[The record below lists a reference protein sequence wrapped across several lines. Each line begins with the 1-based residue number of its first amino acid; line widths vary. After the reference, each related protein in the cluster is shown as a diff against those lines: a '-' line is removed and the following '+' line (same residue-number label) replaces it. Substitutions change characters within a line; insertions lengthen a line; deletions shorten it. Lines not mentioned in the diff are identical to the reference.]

1 MNKKEF
7 YRELMESYTID
18 SEKIKCNAKRKIPE
32 PRRVSDIHRWVT
44 SFAACAAAAA
54 IVVVSLSVFGSKGV
68 DIVDENLDDTI
79 ERLYAAEARYAE
91 LSSMQDTM
99 DVYVSFKQTLS
110 LNEILI
116 AFSAIDEDNRLKI
129 PLLYTSD
136 GKCYKNSDSLG
147 DNLTFL
153 GAKVTVPAG
162 FFKELKGLK
171 CVSLVESA
179 DESKYSDKSFIP
191 YTGSENIKPPVT
203 IDEPIQI
210 ALPEKTEAA
219 ASTAAVTVPPV
230 TSSETITEVTQSSQT
245 QPPEIT
251 TTPEVTES
259 TDTDVEELPQP
270 IEIPVSGVLSARFI
284 SQNCLIV
291 TTNESIM
298 LFRLDDSGA
307 LSLDTTFYAYEAK
320 LAWISRDGSSI
331 FITACSGSGRNKLIY
346 ADGKTETLTALDVS
360 SITSGAEIASVICS
374 DDGSVMFIKT
384 ISTDRTYLYRAEH
397 NENSIT
403 ITLAKEYG
411 NAASALTYSN
421 GVMYTAVT
429 DAVRFT
435 VKICGVSIS
444 DNQETEI
451 GIFGGSVRC
460 VRNNTLDTAV
470 VIISNPNDESE
481 QYKLLTPE
489 GLIIGIDGSGD
500 VMFSSTNSNVFK
512 LGEKYYIAE
521 DGVITELSAEEA
533 EGYFSDINIELAISD
548 YSVTINE
555 DGTAFL
561 NRIL

>member
-1 MNKKEF
+1 
-7 YRELMESYTID
+7 MESYTID

-44 SFAACAAAAA
+44 SFAACAAVAA

-68 DIVDENLDDTI
+68 DIVDENLDGTI

-91 LSSMQDTM
+91 LSTMQDTM

-110 LNEILI
+110 LDEIYI

-162 FFKELKGLK
+162 FFKELTGLK
-171 CVSLVESA
+171 CVFLVE
-179 DESKYSDKSFIP
+179 DESKYSDKTFIP
-191 YTGSENIKPPVT
+191 CTGSENTKPPVT

-210 ALPEKTEAA
+210 ALPEKTEATV
-219 ASTAAVTVPPV
+219 STAEVTVPPV
-230 TSSETITEVTQSSQT
+230 TSDTITEVTPSSQE
-245 QPPEIT
+245 QPSET
-251 TTPEVTES
+251 TATTAPEVTEN
-259 TDTDVEELPQP
+259 TDTDTEEELPQP
-270 IEIPVSGVLSARFI
+270 IEIPVSGVLAARFI

-307 LSLDTTFYAYEAK
+307 LSLETTFYAYEAK
-320 LAWISRDGSSI
+320 LAWISRDGSSM
-331 FITACSGSGRNKLIY
+331 FITACNDSGRNKLIY

-384 ISTDRTYLYRAEH
+384 ISTDRTYLYRAERS
-397 NENSIT
+397 ENSIT
-403 ITLAKEYG
+403 IALVKEYG

-429 DAVRFT
+429 DAANST

-444 DNQETEI
+444 DNQESEA
-451 GIFGGSVRC
+451 GLFGGSVRC
-460 VRNNTLDTAV
+460 VRNCTLDAAV
-470 VIISNPNDESE
+470 LIISDPSDESE

-489 GLIIGIDGSGD
+489 GLIIGIEGSGD
-500 VMFSSTNSNVFK
+500 VIFSSTNGNVFK
-512 LGEKYYIAE
+512 LGEKCYIAE
-521 DGVITELSAEEA
+521 EGVITEISAEEA
-533 EGYFSDINIELAISD
+533 EGYFADIGTELAVGD

>member
-1 MNKKEF
+1 
-7 YRELMESYTID
+7 MESYTID

-32 PRRVSDIHRWVT
+32 PRRTSDIHRWVT
-44 SFAACAAAAA
+44 SFAACAAVAA

-91 LSSMQDTM
+91 LSTMQDTM
-99 DVYVSFKQTLS
+99 DVYVSFKHTLS
-110 LNEILI
+110 LDEIRI

-162 FFKELKGLK
+162 FFKELTGLK
-171 CVSLVESA
+171 CVFLVE
-179 DESKYSDKSFIP
+179 DESQYTDKTFIP
-191 YTGSENIKPPVT
+191 CTGSENTKPPVT

-210 ALPEKTEAA
+210 ALPEKTEAIT
-219 ASTAAVTVPPV
+219 STAAVTVPPV

-251 TTPEVTES
+251 TTPEVTEN
-259 TDTDVEELPQP
+259 TDTDTEEELPKP
-270 IEIPVSGVLSARFI
+270 IEIPVSGVLAARFI
-284 SQNCLIV
+284 SQNCLVV
-291 TTNESIM
+291 TTYESIM

-331 FITACSGSGRNKLIY
+331 FITACSGSGRNRLIY

-360 SITSGAEIASVICS
+360 SITSGAEIASVTCS

-384 ISTDRTYLYRAEH
+384 ISTDRTYLYRAERS
-397 NENSIT
+397 ENSIT
-403 ITLAKEYG
+403 ITLTKEYG
-411 NAASALTYSN
+411 YAASALTYSN
-421 GVMYTAVT
+421 GIMYTAVT
-429 DAVRFT
+429 DAIRFT
-435 VKICGVSIS
+435 VKICGVSIF
-444 DNQETEI
+444 DNQESEI
-451 GIFGGSVRC
+451 GLFRGNVRC
-460 VRNNTLDTAV
+460 VRNSTLDAAIL
-470 VIISNPNDESE
+470 IISDSSDENE
-481 QYKLLTPE
+481 QYMLLTPE
-489 GLIIGIDGSGD
+489 GLIIEIDGSGD

-521 DGVITELSAEEA
+521 DGVITEISAEEA
-533 EGYFSDINIELAISD
+533 EGYFADVNTDLMISD

-555 DGTAFL
+555 NGSAFL